1 MAEFQISPPLSE
13 DEVKA
18 RSVALG
24 IDYQTRA
31 ERYQM
36 LTNTP
41 FGNVDP
47 KYYIAYYPTVE
58 DGKPIAVQGIAPY
71 KNIYLLTGLKSHAK
85 ESGLSKEETRGAG
98 SWISNKVIDM
108 HSNRP
113 IVGAAKPAGV
123 PVFERQGFNPI
134 QFDSNNKVINQDDIP
149 DDIREVFTM
158 LENEGSSTTAIRKLY
173 YKPSVQWFALVK
185 AQCKGPTKKTSSTAK
200 GKKWMKC
207 VSKPGGGYKR
217 VHWGQR
223 GVTVSGKRSGKRRK
237 SFRARHKCST
247 CKGGD
252 NSPRCMACRDW

>member
-1 MAEFQISPPLSE
+1 MAEFQMAGPMSE
-13 DEVKA
+13 KEVEA
-18 RSVALG
+18 RFAEHG
-24 IDYQTRA
+24 IDYKTRA
-31 ERYQM
+31 ERYEK
-36 LTNTP
+36 LNGTP
-41 FGNVDP
+41 FATINP
-47 KYYIAYYPTVE
+47 NYWIAYYPTVE
-58 DGKPIAVQGIAPY
+58 EGKPLAVQGIGGY
-71 KNIYLLTGLKSHAK
+71 KDIYLLTGLVSHAAK
-85 ESGLSKEETRGAG
+85 SGLSEEETKGAG

-113 IVGAAKPAGV
+113 IVGAAKKRGV
-123 PVFERQGFNPI
+123 GVFERQGFQPI
-134 QFDSNNKVINQDDIP
+134 RFDSNNKVIDQDDIP

-158 LENEGSSTTAIRKLY
+158 LENEGSETTAIRKLY

>member
-1 MAEFQISPPLSE
+1 MAEFQMAGPMSE

-18 RSVALG
+18 RFAEHG
-24 IDYQTRA
+24 IDYETRA
-31 ERYQM
+31 ERYEK
-36 LTNTP
+36 LNGTP
-41 FGNVDP
+41 FATINP
-47 KYYIAYYPTVE
+47 NYWIAYYPTVE
-58 DGKPIAVQGIAPY
+58 EGKPLAVQGIGGY
-71 KNIYLLTGLKSHAK
+71 KDIYLLTGLVSHAAK
-85 ESGLSKEETRGAG
+85 SGLSEEETKGAG

-113 IVGAAKPAGV
+113 IVGAAKKKGV
-123 PVFERQGFNPI
+123 RVFEKQGFQPI
-134 QFDSNNKVINQDDIP
+134 RFDSNNKVIDQDDIP